1 MDYEMRAEGIDTG
14 AVSVLDESKKEHTE
28 IKGIR
33 GMIADL
39 LKVDLTYAPAIETAL
54 GEKAQGIIT
63 NTTEDAV
70 RALIYLQANQKGRA
84 IFLPLDRTNG
94 QFTISEELL
103 QKPDVIGIASKLIN
117 IPDDVCKAINGLL
130 NNTII
135 VKDLTSALAL
145 SRNTHNIRYVTLDGE
160 LLESAGTISGGKKHG
175 QVGIIS
181 RKSELVKLEQE
192 LTQINQTIEQLKQ
205 NKDIL
210 IEELKALETGTTQL
224 TKRVEEINILKI
236 SKDSEIIQHEKKRDE
251 LMSEKNI
258 NEGELE
264 EIDIEE
270 KNTLERE
277 CILQDETKK
286 LNHHRE
292 ELEQQ
297 IEDAATLVKEKAF
310 SKKVTQD
317 EVTTLKV
324 NLAQKREKKDGLNNI
339 FNELSTAHK
348 DAQEQIKS
356 IASERQDCQQKKL
369 EVVEDIR
376 NLEIQ
381 INELQNKKTLLEESI
396 NSTKTEQNTL
406 NLKVTDLKTH
416 LEEKYAELRQ
426 VEQKSQ
432 ELKLKENEYQIR
444 ISNLEDR
451 IREDYHLELSAIN
464 TETEEINL
472 ELSTLQAEKS
482 DEPQPT
488 IDFWEAVSKEIE
500 ELQGKIERLGNV
512 NLDAIKEQGELESR
526 ESFLINQKE
535 DLGKAQ
541 DALQNLIKRI
551 NSTSRELFEKAFND
565 IRQNFQI
572 MFRKLF
578 GGGKVDLIMEENVDI
593 LEAGIEIVAQ
603 PPNKDLRSITLLSGG
618 VKVMTTVALLFAAF
632 QAKPSPFCILDEVDA
647 ALDESNINRFI
658 HVVKEFIHNTQFL
671 IITHNKVTMG
681 IANVLY
687 GITMQEPGVSKRVV
701 VKFEEIERKVA

>member
-1 MDYEMRAEGIDTG
+1 MLFR
-14 AVSVLDESKKEHTE
+14 S
-28 IKGIR
+28 
-33 GMIADL
+33 
-39 LKVDLTYAPAIETAL
+39 
-54 GEKAQGIIT
+54 
-63 NTTEDAV
+63 
-70 RALIYLQANQKGRA
+70 
-84 IFLPLDRTNG
+84 
-94 QFTISEELL
+94 
-103 QKPDVIGIASKLIN
+103 
-117 IPDDVCKAINGLL
+117 
-130 NNTII
+130 
-135 VKDLTSALAL
+135 
-145 SRNTHNIRYVTLDGE
+145 
-160 LLESAGTISGGKKHG
+160 
-175 QVGIIS
+175 
-181 RKSELVKLEQE
+181 
-192 LTQINQTIEQLKQ
+192 
-205 NKDIL
+205 
-210 IEELKALETGTTQL
+210 
-224 TKRVEEINILKI
+224 
-236 SKDSEIIQHEKKRDE
+236 
-251 LMSEKNI
+251 
-258 NEGELE
+258 
-264 EIDIEE
+264 
-270 KNTLERE
+270 
-277 CILQDETKK
+277 
-286 LNHHRE
+286 
-292 ELEQQ
+292 
-297 IEDAATLVKEKAF
+297 
-310 SKKVTQD
+310 
-317 EVTTLKV
+317 
-324 NLAQKREKKDGLNNI
+324 
-339 FNELSTAHK
+339 
-348 DAQEQIKS
+348 
-356 IASERQDCQQKKL
+356 
-369 EVVEDIR
+369 
-376 NLEIQ
+376 
-381 INELQNKKTLLEESI
+381 
-396 NSTKTEQNTL
+396 L
-406 NLKVTDLKTH
+406 NLKVTDLKTY
-416 LEEKYAELRQ
+416 LEEKHTELRQ

-618 VKVMTTVALLFAAF
+618 EKVMTTVALLFAAF

>member
-1 MDYEMRAEGIDTG
+1 
-14 AVSVLDESKKEHTE
+14 
-28 IKGIR
+28 
-33 GMIADL
+33 MIADL

-578 GGGKVDLIMEENVDI
+578 GGGKADLIMEENVDI

-618 VKVMTTVALLFAAF
+618 EKVMTTVALLFAAF